1 MMFSKKYL
9 EDAKCEL
16 ETALDPEEEV
26 KFEEAPVQSP
36 QPEPLLKPY
45 VAKGAPLNL
54 VSSTCICILQSGSRK
69 GQECGKPVKA
79 NNRCG
84 THQKKCVEPEKV
96 QVEKISEQISTC
108 PCIIQSGKNKGQVC
122 GKTVI
127 EGTVRC
133 KSHKNACI
141 LPETESKTEIEEP
154 VEPIE
159 LLESEPVVQ
168 GQLDPDQYEES
179 KEPVEPIVPPE
190 PIETSDWL
198 VVPVTKKELVR
209 ILQTTPIVDIDVE
222 QLNILEN
229 EILKCFSV

>member
-1 MMFSKKYL
+1 M
-9 EDAKCEL
+9 
-16 ETALDPEEEV
+16 
-26 KFEEAPVQSP
+26 
-36 QPEPLLKPY
+36 
-45 VAKGAPLNL
+45 
-54 VSSTCICILQSGSRK
+54 
-69 GQECGKPVKA
+69 
-79 NNRCG
+79 
-84 THQKKCVEPEKV
+84 
-96 QVEKISEQISTC
+96 
-108 PCIIQSGKNKGQVC
+108 
-122 GKTVI
+122 
-127 EGTVRC
+127 
-133 KSHKNACI
+133 
-141 LPETESKTEIEEP
+141 
-154 VEPIE
+154 EPIE